1 MKIEIRKRGDA
12 LAALDEKGN
21 PVKAVLGEV
30 KNYGRGNQVY
40 VPKEWEG
47 KKVVIVDISHASSD

>member
-1 MKIEIRKRGDA
+1 MRIEIRKRGDA

-21 PVKAVLGEV
+21 PLRVTTGEV

-40 VPKEWEG
+40 LAKEWEG
-47 KKVVIVDISHASSD
+47 KKVIVVDVSESS